1 MQKSTPSHIFWP
13 SFKFTVQFVA
23 TAVSEDVI
31 SSSVSFEAVPVDR
44 AQAITITAAKEVS
57 MAAKSVVDTT
67 SRLMR

>member
-1 MQKSTPSHIFWP
+1 MSD
-13 SFKFTVQFVA
+13 
-23 TAVSEDVI
+23 DVGSI
-31 SSSVSFEAVPVDR
+31 SFEEVPVER

>member
-1 MQKSTPSHIFWP
+1 MQKSTPSHIFWL
-13 SFKFTVQFVA
+13 SCKLAVQLEA
-23 TAVSEDVI
+23 TAAISDDVGSI
-31 SSSVSFEAVPVDR
+31 SFEELPVER

>member
-1 MQKSTPSHIFWP
+1 MQKSTPSHIFWL
-13 SFKFTVQFVA
+13 SCKLEVQLEA
-23 TAVSEDVI
+23 TTMSDDVGSI
-31 SSSVSFEAVPVDR
+31 SFEEVPVER